1 MVIGIEITVKFL
13 NKFIS
18 DFYGHIIYFLFGF
31 LRHFQHFTDHITMGS
46 FVGRGNQY
54 IQLVK
59 VLYCKLPTSGKQLA
73 TLPHKVQGLNSQP
86 QRWEASMLPLDCHGP
101 LMDMLY
107 KVGNVSFF
115 KPCQFISYIKCDV
128 TGFNVCCN
136 SICVGAQLRSQ
147 PILRWAIAQLRIRS
161 WVAHLKMG

>member
-13 NKFIS
+13 NKFIC

-31 LRHFQHFTDHITMGS
+31 LRHFQHFTGYITMGS

-59 VLYCKLPTSGKQLA
+59 VLYCILPTSGKQLA

-86 QRWEASMLPLDCHGP
+86 QRWEASMRQVCKYVYKSCPQGSLAKGSCFFAIGEHFQFRL
-101 LMDMLY
+101 LSFSLY
-107 KVGNVSFF
+107 NVPKHILALTSAY
-115 KPCQFISYIKCDV
+115 SVWWAYI
-128 TGFNVCCN
+128 
-136 SICVGAQLRSQ
+136 
-147 PILRWAIAQLRIRS
+147 P
-161 WVAHLKMG
+161 